1 MKGLFLKD
9 IMNLKQQAKIY
20 FIIIALWGVVGFIN
34 RDGMFFGMCMILFTI
49 MIPMVAMSYDDKS
62 KWDRYA
68 LTMPVSRRD
77 MVLSKYLLA
86 LAFAA
91 FALLI
96 TFLFNYCISLN
107 FSESLTTSL
116 TFFLIGMVV
125 SSITLPIFF
134 KFGVEKGR
142 FIMMASILVPTVISL
157 IASKLN
163 LTLPDGAALQ
173 RLLPFAPFLGVL
185 CIALS
190 IFLSIRIYTKKEF

>member
-1 MKGLFLKD
+1 
-9 IMNLKQQAKIY
+9 
-20 FIIIALWGVVGFIN
+20 
-34 RDGMFFGMCMILFTI
+34 MILFTI

-116 TFFLIGMVV
+116 TFF
-125 SSITLPIFF
+125 
-134 KFGVEKGR
+134 
-142 FIMMASILVPTVISL
+142 
-157 IASKLN
+157 
-163 LTLPDGAALQ
+163 
-173 RLLPFAPFLGVL
+173 
-185 CIALS
+185 
-190 IFLSIRIYTKKEF
+190 